1 MGVEPVGTGLEA
13 EGEADRRRVE
23 AIDAYAVL
31 RTPVRRELRALVELA
46 ARVCEV
52 PMATINLIT
61 ATEQHQVAAVGFDAA
76 ICRREDSMCA
86 AVLSVGEQVV
96 VPDARLDDRFRDNPF
111 VTGEIGNVRFY
122 ASTHLVTPDGVV
134 IGTLCVFDDQPR
146 VLGAEQAESL
156 ATLAE
161 QVVDVLELDVRTR
174 QLTRLV
180 ERLKETQDEL
190 ERSNE
195 QLAAFAGQV
204 SHDLRNPLM
213 AVRANAELLAAE
225 PAVAQDPELVCVV
238 ERITDAA
245 RGMGRMIAEVLAHA
259 KEGGGLPRRGWVD
272 LEEVVDRALL
282 DLSPLI
288 RDTGAKIRV
297 EDLPTVPGDEELL
310 YSVVLNILGNS
321 LKFTAPGVVPE
332 VHLSA
337 RRQDSC
343 WRVAVADNGIGVPPG
358 QEESVFLPYV
368 RAHDGADGPR
378 REGYGI
384 GLATVHRVVTAHG
397 GRVGMEP
404 RPPGGSVVWFELPAR
419 PVGSGSTA

>member
-1 MGVEPVGTGLEA
+1 MRLGGSTVGSATPA
-13 EGEADRRRVE
+13 ADQ
-23 AIDAYAVL
+23 AIARYRLLDGAPDADL
-31 RTPVRRELRALVELA
+31 QALSDLA
-46 ARVCEV
+46 ARVFSTPHAAV
-52 PMATINLIT
+52 NILTGSA
-61 ATEQHQVAAVGFDAA
+61 QHQVAATGFEPSV
-76 ICRREDSMCA
+76 CGREDSMCA
-86 AVLSVGEQVV
+86 IVADVPEAVV
-96 VPDARLDDRFRDNPF
+96 VPDARVDDRFARNVF
-111 VTGEIGNVRFY
+111 VTGELGVRFY
-122 ASTHLVTPDGVV
+122 ASAPLVTPDGVV
-134 IGTLCVFDDQPR
+134 LGRLCVFDDEPR
-146 VLGAEQAESL
+146 ATTPEQRDALTFL
-156 ATLAE
+156 AARVT
-161 QVVDVLELDVRTR
+161 DVLELRLRGR
-174 QLTRLV
+174 QLEASLEELRQA
-180 ERLKETQDEL
+180 RDEL
-190 ERSNE
+190 ARSNE
-195 QLAAFAGQV
+195 ALWHFAGQV

-225 PAVAQDPELVCVV
+225 PAVAQDPDLAAVV

-272 LEEVVDRALL
+272 LEEVVDRVLL

-288 RDTGAKIRV
+288 RDTGARIRV

-332 VHLSA
+332 VHLGA
-337 RRQDSC
+337 RRRDSC

-368 RAHDGADGPR
+368 RGHDGEDEPR

-384 GLATVHRVVTAHG
+384 GLATVHRIVTAHG

-404 RPPGGSVVWFELPAR
+404 RPAGGTVVWFELPAR
-419 PVGSGSTA
+419 PVGTEAPA

>member
-1 MGVEPVGTGLEA
+1 MRLGGSTVGSATPAAERAIVRYGLLDGA
-13 EGEADRRRVE
+13 PDAD
-23 AIDAYAVL
+23 L
-31 RTPVRRELRALVELA
+31 QALSDLA
-46 ARVCEV
+46 ARVFSTPHAAV
-52 PMATINLIT
+52 NILTGSA
-61 ATEQHQVAAVGFDAA
+61 QHQVAATGFEPSVCA
-76 ICRREDSMCA
+76 REDSMCA
-86 AVLSVGEQVV
+86 VVADVPEAVV
-96 VPDARLDDRFRDNPF
+96 VPDARVDDRFAHNAF
-111 VTGEIGNVRFY
+111 VTGELGVRFY
-122 ASTHLVTPDGVV
+122 ASAPLVTPDGVV
-134 IGTLCVFDDQPR
+134 LGRLCVFDDEPR
-146 VLGAEQAESL
+146 ATTPEQRDALTFL
-156 ATLAE
+156 AARVT
-161 QVVDVLELDVRTR
+161 DVLELRLRGQQLEASLLELR
-174 QLTRLV
+174 QAR
-180 ERLKETQDEL
+180 DEL
-190 ERSNE
+190 ARSNE
-195 QLAAFAGQV
+195 ALWHFASQV

>member
-1 MGVEPVGTGLEA
+1 VGVEPVGTGLEA

-46 ARVCEV
+46 ARVCDV

-122 ASTHLVTPDGVV
+122 ATTHLVTPDGVV
-134 IGTLCVFDDQPR
+134 IGTLCVFDEQPR

-204 SHDLRNPLM
+204 SHDLRNPLT
-213 AVRANAELLAAE
+213 AVRLALLMLEEELEPGTDLTMILARAVSGTDRMGQLIDNLLAF
-225 PAVAQDPELVCVV
+225 
-238 ERITDAA
+238 
-245 RGMGRMIAEVLAHA
+245 GRL
-259 KEGGGLPRRGWVD
+259 GGSLRRVPVD
-272 LEEVVDRALL
+272 LGRLVDEVREDLAVTLADATLTVGELPVVTGDPVHLRALL
-282 DLSPLI
+282 QNLLANAAKFARP
-288 RDTGAKIRV
+288 GAPSRIDVSAERRGARWRV
-297 EDLPTVPGDEELL
+297 EVADDGRGIAPGDRERVFEPLTQL
-310 YSVVLNILGNS
+310 DSSV
-321 LKFTAPGVVPE
+321 
-332 VHLSA
+332 
-337 RRQDSC
+337 
-343 WRVAVADNGIGVPPG
+343 
-358 QEESVFLPYV
+358 
-368 RAHDGADGPR
+368 DGS
-378 REGYGI
+378 GI
-384 GLATVHRVVTAHG
+384 GLATCRRVVQAHG
-397 GRVGMEP
+397 GTIGLDESP
-404 RPPGGSVVWFELPAR
+404 SGGTLAWFELPAG
-419 PVGSGSTA
+419 PS